1 MAESGLAPDG
11 LLLEITESVALKDY
25 KHSLKILNELSA
37 FGARVALDDFG
48 NGYSSL
54 SYLKDL
60 PLNVLKIDKSF
71 IKDIA
76 ANNNSDAI
84 TTAIIAMGHTMNLQV
99 VAEGVETNNQLDFLK
114 ARHCDKIQGFLLSR
128 PVNGSEILKIANRI
142 QGPSAGKIP

>member
-1 MAESGLAPDG
+1 M
-11 LLLEITESVALKDY
+11 
-25 KHSLKILNELSA
+25 
-37 FGARVALDDFG
+37 ALDDFG

-114 ARHCDKIQGFLLSR
+114 ARHCDKIKNCQSDT
-128 PVNGSEILKIANRI
+128 GSFGWKNTLKDRSNHRSQADNERSPII
-142 QGPSAGKIP
+142 QLAFDLNFAA

>member
-1 MAESGLAPDG
+1 M
-11 LLLEITESVALKDY
+11 
-25 KHSLKILNELSA
+25 
-37 FGARVALDDFG
+37 ALDDFG

-142 QGPSAGKIP
+142 QGPLAGGTH